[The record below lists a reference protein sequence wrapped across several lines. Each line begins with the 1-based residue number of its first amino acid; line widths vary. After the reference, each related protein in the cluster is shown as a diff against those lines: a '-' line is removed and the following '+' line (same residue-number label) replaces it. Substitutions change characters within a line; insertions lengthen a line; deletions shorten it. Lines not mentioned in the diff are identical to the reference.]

1 MSETTLVEKLI
12 QLRKKVPYI
21 KKEQKQYIKFSVVSS
36 ETVLTEF
43 NTHMNE
49 LNIYLKTEVVNKTI
63 ERQKI
68 GVNEKTKKDI
78 FSYLVTLDMK
88 YTWINGENPSEREEV
103 TFSAIADDENSSYTD
118 KL

>member
-63 ERQKI
+63 EKQK
-68 GVNEKTKKDI
+68 K
-78 FSYLVTLDMK
+78 
-88 YTWINGENPSEREEV
+88 RE
-103 TFSAIADDENSSYTD
+103 
-118 KL
+118 